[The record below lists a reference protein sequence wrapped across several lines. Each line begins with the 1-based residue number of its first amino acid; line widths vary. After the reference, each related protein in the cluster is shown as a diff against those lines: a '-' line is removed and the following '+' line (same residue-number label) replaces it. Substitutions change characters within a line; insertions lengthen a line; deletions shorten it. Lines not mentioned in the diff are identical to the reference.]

1 MTLKNDEKTEKEQ
14 TYRFQTGIRTLTNFR
29 SSNRKS
35 QNLHFYGLLLT
46 KVYNVRDKKYR
57 GVIFYDTREQCKV

>member
-1 MTLKNDEKTEKEQ
+1 MTLKNDEKTEKEW
-14 TYRFQTGIRTLTNFR
+14 TYRFQTNIKTLTNFG

-46 KVYNVRDKKYR
+46 KVYNVRA
-57 GVIFYDTREQCKV
+57 IEE